1 VKDLSAR
8 LRKLIDALGR
18 LDLPSVA
25 HQAMLKAAE
34 DMRDAVQ
41 QSLSQP
47 PGGPHDAP
55 WEITGALRDSIGV
68 RQDGDTVRIGS
79 TDPVAAYQE
88 LGTVHLPPRP
98 FLGPVAVAE
107 GEGAAHAVGTA
118 VRDAISEAVS

>member
-1 VKDLSAR
+1 MKDLSAR

-98 FLGPVAVAE
+98 FLGPVAAAE
-107 GEGAAHAVGTA
+107 GEGAAHAVGNA